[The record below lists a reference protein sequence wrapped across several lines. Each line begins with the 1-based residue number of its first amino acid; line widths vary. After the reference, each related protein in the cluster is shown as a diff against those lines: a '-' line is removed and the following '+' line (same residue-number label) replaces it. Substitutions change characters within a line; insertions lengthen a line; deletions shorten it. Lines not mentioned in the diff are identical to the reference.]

1 MIRIEILLGF
11 FLSFLLAGS
20 ATPELGRP
28 DLIRFALD
36 GFDPGIGSKGGDA
49 AEKLVERFGLPLTVE
64 KRSGP
69 DAREPGVITEVET
82 WRYDGLEVAI
92 WGDYGSRK
100 RSISQI
106 TLTSPKYR
114 LKFGLAIGSPQEA
127 FIERLGPPRELHSTS
142 ELFSYVAEYFG
153 LYPSVDIHFD
163 KSGRATKIVWGR
175 VMH

>member
-1 MIRIEILLGF
+1 MQISIPLSL
-11 FLSFLLAGS
+11 FLSLLLAGGV
-20 ATPELGRP
+20 TYEPDRP
-28 DLIRFALD
+28 DLLTFAVD
-36 GFDPGIGSKGGDA
+36 GFDPRIPATNGDA
-49 AEKLVERFGLPLTVE
+49 AEKLVERFGLPLTVK

-114 LKFGLAIGSPQEA
+114 VKFGLAVGSPQEA

-163 KSGRATKIVWGR
+163 KSGRATRIVWGR